1 MLSTSVAL
9 VFKVH
14 NNNRNEFCEWTEENK
29 KAPLGAFN
37 VR

>member
-1 MLSTSVAL
+1 MAL

-14 NNNRNEFCEWTEENK
+14 NNNENGFCERTGQNK
-29 KAPLGAFN
+29 KAPLGAFY